1 MTPTTYLELL
11 KTYKMLLGVEREKTL
26 RLRAGYQR
34 GVQKLLFTAD
44 EVLKMRQDLKEK
56 QPRLQIMTQETDLL
70 MQQIQRESEE
80 VVEPKQAQIQE
91 EETAANQMAKEAQ
104 AIKIDC
110 DNDLGQALPILAK
123 AQDALNTIKSSHIN
137 EIKVL

>member
-1 MTPTTYLELL
+1 M
-11 KTYKMLLGVEREKTL
+11 
-26 RLRAGYQR
+26 
-34 GVQKLLFTAD
+34 
-44 EVLKMRQDLKEK
+44 
-56 QPRLQIMTQETDLL
+56 
-70 MQQIQRESEE
+70 
-80 VVEPKQAQIQE
+80 EPKQALVQE

-104 AIKIDC
+104 AIKIEC

>member
-1 MTPTTYLELL
+1 LSQDYLERQKRHVYVTPTTYLELL

-70 MQQIQRESEE
+70 MQQI
-80 VVEPKQAQIQE
+80 
-91 EETAANQMAKEAQ
+91 
-104 AIKIDC
+104 
-110 DNDLGQALPILAK
+110 
-123 AQDALNTIKSSHIN
+123 
-137 EIKVL
+137 